1 MRGQRVL
8 VVGDLML
15 DEFIWGR
22 VARISPE
29 APVPVVEVTGQS
41 FHLGGAGN
49 VAANLR
55 ALGGEVVLAGV
66 VGADAAGERVQ
77 GSLRDLGIVPALAVA
92 EGMRPTTVKTRI
104 VAHHQ
109 QMVRADRE
117 LAEDLTGGLE
127 EALLACLR
135 EHLGSCRAVLVS
147 DYQKGVVTPRV
158 MKLVREHARR
168 RGIPVLV
175 DPKVRHFPR
184 YKGVTLVTPNQNE
197 AEQATGLRIR
207 NDQELAAVGQRLL
220 TILRCGAAL
229 ITRGEHGLS
238 LFEKGRRPLH
248 IATAARAVF
257 DVTGAGDTV
266 IASLALALC
275 AGAGLP
281 EAAALANRAAGVV
294 VGKVGTATVD
304 RAELGLAIQAALA
317 EARSARRR
325 ASGRR

>member
-1 MRGQRVL
+1 MHGQRVL

-55 ALGGEVVLAGV
+55 SLGGEVVLAGV

-77 GSLRDLGIVPALAVA
+77 ESLRAAGVVPALAVA
-92 EGMRPTTVKTRI
+92 QGARPTTVKTRI

-117 LAEDLTGGLE
+117 VTDDLTGALE

-147 DYQKGVVTPRV
+147 DYQKGVVTPRI
-158 MKLVREHARR
+158 MKLVREGARR
-168 RGIPVLV
+168 RRIPVLV
-175 DPKVRHFPR
+175 DPKVGHFAR
-184 YKGVTLVTPNQNE
+184 YRRVTLVTPNQLE
-197 AEQATGLRIR
+197 AEQATGVPIR
-207 NDQELAAVGQRLL
+207 GEEDLVTAGQRLL
-220 TILRCGAAL
+220 TLVGCAAAL
-229 ITRGEHGLS
+229 ITRGELGLS
-238 LFEKGRRPLH
+238 LFEKGRKPVH
-248 IATAARAVF
+248 IATAAREVF

-275 AGAGLP
+275 AGARLP
-281 EAAALANRAAGVV
+281 EAAALANHAAGVV
-294 VGKVGTATVD
+294 VGKVGTATASAD
-304 RAELGLAIQAALA
+304 EILAAL
-317 EARSARRR
+317 ESRP
-325 ASGRR
+325 